1 MYAFPAGAVL
11 LSGETIV
18 VAREAST
25 FAALY
30 GFDPDFEIIETD
42 PLVPNLIKDAGWG
55 SGSLN
60 LSASGDEVL
69 LLDADHLLVD
79 GISWG
84 ASKVI
89 LDPSVP
95 QVVPGNSVERFPP
108 GVDTDTSADWREQTY
123 PSPGQIDRSTPTPT
137 ATPTLTGTATATPT
151 SIPTPTATATLTPLP
166 VLIFNEIH
174 ADPDGEQGDANGDGD
189 VDMYDDEFVEIV
201 NTTEGPI
208 DIAGWQIRDLIGV
221 RHVFSDT
228 TILPAGCAVVVF
240 GGGSPQGNFG
250 AAEVQ
255 ISSTGTLGLNNS
267 GDTLKLLDSSLTLV
281 DQHQYGTNADD
292 GQSITRDPDV
302 IGLNPM
308 VKHSLANGSG
318 GALYSPGTQIDG
330 SAFTDCSVNPGL
342 KSASRSW
349 GP

>member
-1 MYAFPAGAVL
+1 M
-11 LSGETIV
+11 

-108 GVDTDTSADWREQTY
+108 GVDTDTSADWREKTY

-137 ATPTLTGTATATPT
+137 ATPTLTGTATLLPPAYP
-151 SIPTPTATATLTPLP
+151 PLP
-166 VLIFNEIH
+166 QPL
-174 ADPDGEQGDANGDGD
+174 
-189 VDMYDDEFVEIV
+189 
-201 NTTEGPI
+201 
-208 DIAGWQIRDLIGV
+208 RL
-221 RHVFSDT
+221 RH
-228 TILPAGCAVVVF
+228 C
-240 GGGSPQGNFG
+240 
-250 AAEVQ
+250 
-255 ISSTGTLGLNNS
+255 
-267 GDTLKLLDSSLTLV
+267 
-281 DQHQYGTNADD
+281 
-292 GQSITRDPDV
+292 R
-302 IGLNPM
+302 
-308 VKHSLANGSG
+308 
-318 GALYSPGTQIDG
+318 
-330 SAFTDCSVNPGL
+330 C
-342 KSASRSW
+342 
-349 GP
+349 